1 MSEVNR
7 MVTVLKNDPDIVY
20 NNIIASEIFPFVLVT
35 VAILRSL
42 LFVEVFFSLF
52 SSEIN

>member
-1 MSEVNR
+1 MSGVNR
-7 MVTVLKNDPDIVY
+7 MVAFLKNDPYIVY
-20 NNIIASEIFPFVLVT
+20 NKIIASEIFPFVLVT

-52 SSEIN
+52 LSKIT